1 MNRYT
6 YSPAFLV
13 LIVTIIGTFV
23 DFIILSYLV
32 PLVPILLDQDIVP
45 MAAFPPPPLASL
57 GTYHLGLTPLSVSA
71 SANWPPRCRM
81 EQAGPCSYGR
91 SVNQVSLYLP
101 S

>member
-6 YSPAFLV
+6 YSRAFLL
-13 LIVTIIGTFV
+13 LIVTIIGIFV
-23 DFIILSYLV
+23 VFIILSLLV
-32 PLVPILLDQDIVP
+32 RLVPILLDQNIVP

-57 GTYHLGLTPLSVSA
+57 GTCHLGLSPVSVSA
-71 SANWPPRCRM
+71 STNCPPRCRM

-91 SVNQVSLYLP
+91 SVTQMSPYLP